1 MRDRRS
7 VRAMLLESGTNALFR
22 EFIRLSSAP
31 KRFGMTLFALPG
43 GLLPALFYFRL
54 IYFPLLKIR
63 RNP

>member
-1 MRDRRS
+1 
-7 VRAMLLESGTNALFR
+7 MLLESGTNALFR
-22 EFIRLSSAP
+22 EFIRLSSTP
-31 KRFGMTLFALPG
+31 KRIGMTLFAFPG